1 MYIFSEAHVFKIYAV
16 VEMLIWKGLNVEND
30 MYSCAN
36 LAADFD
42 RLAFV
47 SKSEPRECVSD

>member
-1 MYIFSEAHVFKIYAV
+1 MFLKIDAV
-16 VEMLIWKGLNVEND
+16 VEMLIWKGLSVEND

-36 LAADFD
+36 LAADLD
-42 RLAFV
+42 GLAFV

>member
-36 LAADFD
+36 VAADFD